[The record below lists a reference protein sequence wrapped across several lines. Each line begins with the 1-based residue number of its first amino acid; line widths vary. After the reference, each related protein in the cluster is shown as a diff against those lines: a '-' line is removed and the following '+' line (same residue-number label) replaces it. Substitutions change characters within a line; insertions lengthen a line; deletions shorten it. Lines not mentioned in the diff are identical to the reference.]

1 VLTLEKTGF
10 VKSLNDGVE
19 RRRTPLPYERV
30 DAGVVAAGA
39 EYGADVHIHGAVAAA
54 FLVRIRGWG
63 IGCKHSKGNIKG

>member
-39 EYGADVHIHGAVAAA
+39 EYGADVYFHGAVAAT
-54 FLVRIRGWG
+54 FLVGFRDWG
-63 IGCKHSKGNIKG
+63 MECKHSKGNIKG